1 MQQMTYYRPALELLR
16 EIMRNSF
23 NKLTLNKTFKISC
36 SLLTFQE
43 FGDLIL
49 FN

>member
-23 NKLTLNKTFKISC
+23 NKLTLHKTFKIS
-36 SLLTFQE
+36 LLTFQK